1 MKPSCWVRKVSL
13 AVCISGAVLFVAN
26 RASADPIVPTYNHTY
41 ASFTDL
47 RMSISAPT
55 STACRQAG
63 CSAFDASLL
72 AAHNAEFTLAPRVR
86 GKDYRPAFATVGL
99 VSGLKDT
106 DADKDDPSP
115 VPEPATLALPAT
127 GLVGLGLKTTR
138 RRRKSS

>member
-13 AVCISGAVLFVAN
+13 AICVVGAVLFVVG
-26 RASADPIVPTYNHTY
+26 RAAADPIVPTYNDRY
-41 ASFTDL
+41 VNFTDL
-47 RMSISAPT
+47 RLSVSPPASAI
-55 STACRQAG
+55 CGQAD

-72 AAHNAEFTLAPRVR
+72 AAHNAGFTLAPRVR

-106 DADKDDPSP
+106 DADKDDPSA
-115 VPEPATLALPAT
+115 VPEPATLALLAT